1 MISYLV
7 NLTFV
12 ERQVLVLL
20 SRFPEIFLW

>member
-1 MISYLV
+1 MSYLV